1 MFGNAGLDTGKSGLW
16 TWLWN
21 WFKPFKKHLVL
32 ITFFA
37 LLQVFISPA
46 RPYIIQQIVDK
57 AIIPANQTLLI
68 ELTLLVVAVLIAEA
82 IIRFFFLYWARYVG
96 QMIVWNIRRE
106 LFRHLVRQSIVMF
119 DKVPSGVIT
128 TRLSNDSEAIRQVFS
143 EEGLSIFA
151 DILTVFIVAGIM
163 FWTDARLA
171 LLTLSVVPPFL
182 LIMYFFQK
190 YVRAVFDRIRKAI
203 TKLNIYLQE
212 RISGLLLIHSFA
224 SFDKEKEVFSKLNND
239 ILKANIN
246 AVRVY
251 AIFFPIVELI
261 FAVSLAILA
270 GNGSLSVIEGT
281 TSPGTLVA
289 FVLYINLMLRPLRFI
304 ADKFNTLQMGIV
316 AAKRIYELFN
326 TYDPEPPEGSH
337 KITEIKTVSFNNVW
351 FRYPTQEKGQY
362 ALKNISLSV
371 EKGKQIMLIGDTG
384 AGKTSII
391 NLILG
396 YYAPTKGDVLVNN
409 ISVKEINRDSLRQ
422 RIGYAPQ
429 EPVIFEGSILENIT
443 LGKDINHQWLIQQA
457 KELNLWSL
465 FSHLPDKLF
474 TIVNNAMELSSG
486 QKQAISVLRAWCQT
500 PDLLILDEATSALDH
515 QTEYVIHSV
524 LNSLK
529 SKIGIIFIS
538 HRLTFIEHMDE
549 VYLIR
554 GGEIIDHGSPHE
566 LSQKSEA
573 YRSLVEHAKSGFNAH
588 YSSTSK

>member
-1 MFGNAGLDTGKSGLW
+1 
-16 TWLWN
+16 
-21 WFKPFKKHLVL
+21 
-32 ITFFA
+32 
-37 LLQVFISPA
+37 LQVFISPA

-57 AIIPANQTLLI
+57 AIIPKDQTLLI

-82 IIRFFFLYWARYVG
+82 IVRFFFLYWARYVG

-106 LFRHLVRQSIVMF
+106 LFRHLIRQSIVMF
-119 DKVPSGVIT
+119 DKIPSGVIT

-190 YVRAVFDRIRKAI
+190 YVRSVFDRIRKAI

-212 RISGLLLIHSFA
+212 RIGGLLLIHSFA
-224 SFDKEKEVFSKLNND
+224 SFDKEKRIFSQLNND
-239 ILKANIN
+239 ILKANIK

-251 AIFFPIVELI
+251 ATFFPIVEFI

-270 GNGSLSVIEGT
+270 GMGSLSVIEGV

-316 AAKRIYELFN
+316 AAKRIYDLFN
-326 TYDPEPPEGSH
+326 TYEPEPPEGPR
-337 KITEIKTVSFNNVW
+337 KITEIKTVSFDNVW
-351 FRYPTQEKGQY
+351 FSYPTQEENQY
-362 ALKNISLSV
+362 ALRNVNLSV

-409 ISVKEINRDSLRQ
+409 ISVKEINRNSLRQ

-443 LGKDINHQWLIQQA
+443 LGRDISHQWVIQQA
-457 KELNLWSL
+457 KELDLWDL
-465 FSHLPDKLF
+465 FKHLPDELL
-474 TIVNNAMELSSG
+474 TRINNAMELSSG
-486 QKQAISVLRAWCQT
+486 QKQAISILRAWCQT
-500 PDLLILDEATSALDH
+500 PDLMILDEATSALDY
-515 QTEYVIHSV
+515 QTEQVIHSV

-554 GGEIIDHGSPHE
+554 KGEIIAHGSPQQLFKE
-566 LSQKSEA
+566 SEEYKALLSSAQGQS
-573 YRSLVEHAKSGFNAH
+573 
-588 YSSTSK
+588 

>member
-1 MFGNAGLDTGKSGLW
+1 MSGNTGLNTGKRGLW
-16 TWLWN
+16 AWLWN
-21 WFKPFKKHLVL
+21 WFKPFRKHLVL
-32 ITFFA
+32 ITIFA

-57 AIIPANQTLLI
+57 AIIPENQTLLV

-82 IIRFFFLYWARYVG
+82 IVRFFFLYWARYVG

-106 LFRHLVRQSIVMF
+106 LFRHLIRQSIVMF
-119 DKVPSGVIT
+119 DKIPSGVIT

-163 FWTDARLA
+163 FWTDAQLA

-212 RISGLLLIHSFA
+212 RIGGLLLIHSFA
-224 SFDKEKEVFSKLNND
+224 SFDKEKRIFSQLNND
-239 ILKANIN
+239 ILKANIK

-251 AIFFPIVELI
+251 ATFFPIVEFI

-270 GNGSLSVIEGT
+270 GMGSLSVIEGV

-316 AAKRIYELFN
+316 AAKRIYDLFN
-326 TYDPEPPEGSH
+326 TYEPEPPEGSH
-337 KITEIKTVSFNNVW
+337 KIKEIKTVSFNNVW
-351 FRYPTQEKGQY
+351 FRYPTQEKEQY
-362 ALKNISLSV
+362 ALRNISLSV
-371 EKGKQIMLIGDTG
+371 KKGKQIMIIGDTG

-443 LGKDINHQWLIQQA
+443 LGRDIDQQWVIQQA
-457 KELNLWSL
+457 KELDLWDL
-465 FSHLPDKLF
+465 FRHLPDELF
-474 TIVNNAMELSSG
+474 TRVNNAMELSSG
-486 QKQAISVLRAWCQT
+486 QKQAISILRAWCQT
-500 PDLLILDEATSALDH
+500 PDLMILDEATSALDY
-515 QTEYVIHSV
+515 QTEQVIHSV

-529 SKIGIIFIS
+529 SKIGIVFIS

-554 GGEIIDHGSPHE
+554 KGEIIAHGPPQE
-566 LSQKSEA
+566 LSQKSEI
-573 YRSLVEHAKSGFNAH
+573 YRSLVGHAKSGFNTH
-588 YSSTSK
+588 YDSVNK

>member
-1 MFGNAGLDTGKSGLW
+1 MFGNAGLNTGNRGLW
-16 TWLWN
+16 VWLWN
-21 WFKPFKKHLVL
+21 WFKPFRKHLVL
-32 ITFFA
+32 ITVFA

-57 AIIPANQTLLI
+57 AIIPGDQTLLI
-68 ELTLLVVAVLIAEA
+68 ELTLLVVAALIADA
-82 IIRFFFLYWARYVG
+82 IVRFFFLYWARYVG

-106 LFRHLVRQSIVMF
+106 LFRHLIRQSIVMF
-119 DKVPSGVIT
+119 DKIPSGVIT

-212 RISGLLLIHSFA
+212 RIGGLLLIHSFA
-224 SFDKEKEVFSKLNND
+224 SFDKEKRLFSQLNND
-239 ILKANIN
+239 ILKVNIK

-251 AIFFPIVELI
+251 ATFFPIVEFI

-270 GNGSLSVIEGT
+270 GMGSLSVIEGV

-316 AAKRIYELFN
+316 AAKRIYDLFH
-326 TYDPEPPEGSH
+326 TYEPEPPEGPH
-337 KITEIKTVSFNNVW
+337 KIKEIKTVSFDNVW
-351 FRYPTQEKGQY
+351 FRYPTQDKNQY

-396 YYAPTKGDVLVNN
+396 YYAPTKGDVRINN

-429 EPVIFEGSILENIT
+429 EPVIFEGSIFENIT
-443 LGKDINHQWLIQQA
+443 LGRDVDHRWLIQQA
-457 KELNLWSL
+457 KELSLWSL

-474 TIVNNAMELSSG
+474 TRVNNAMELSSG

-500 PDLLILDEATSALDH
+500 PDIMILDEATSALDY
-515 QTEYVIHSV
+515 QTEQVIHSV

-554 GGEIIDHGSPHE
+554 KGEIIAKGPPHKLFE
-566 LSQKSEA
+566 ESEEYKALLSSAQGES
-573 YRSLVEHAKSGFNAH
+573 
-588 YSSTSK
+588 